1 MQETHQKL
9 ADRTGFYIVEQRKER
24 NNFPEVVAA
33 PTEGKI
39 ATEPIIDEEHDIEM
53 NFERLY
59 FDGKVEYKKPK
70 KLPPWEKYNW
80 PSWQKK
86 QIQVKRRRGQMDAKL
101 QRRAG
106 LA

>member
-1 MQETHQKL
+1 
-9 ADRTGFYIVEQRKER
+9 
-24 NNFPEVVAA
+24 
-33 PTEGKI
+33 
-39 ATEPIIDEEHDIEM
+39 M